1 MTTPTT
7 TLTSTAFESRITPAP
22 NCLYPYDLSI
32 NHSICGDAY
41 ANSWSGC
48 PAGYT
53 SACGRTIEGG
63 SQVYMTVMRSARV
76 PPNPITKVT
85 LMTNFHQMVC
95 CPDLM
100 PWVCASGEAAA
111 TSCAFVASANT
122 VFDMGTALESYSVV
136 SGQPLR
142 GYGVTAS
149 QAMITSRGA
158 WAEVLDSPSES
169 GVKSRTIVVLGT
181 TTVWCDLPSCSGLS
195 SIQFTGESKTTETIT
210 PASTPKNTPTVP
222 PGPFVLQPPQH
233 MGKLGSLGIFAVSGL
248 LGAIIFAA
256 ALLVPSAMEY
266 RKRKRQQVQ
275 GQ

>member
-7 TLTSTAFESRITPAP
+7 TLASTGPASRITPSP
-22 NCLYPYDLSI
+22 NCLYPYDSPVDY
-32 NHSICGDAY
+32 SVCGDAY
-41 ANSWSGC
+41 ADAWGGC

-53 SACGRTIEGG
+53 SACGRTIDGG
-63 SQVYMTVMRSARV
+63 SRVYITAMPNAGIGANPMTKA
-76 PPNPITKVT
+76 T

-100 PWVCASGEAAA
+100 PWVCAGGEATA

-122 VFDMGTALESYSVV
+122 VLDMGTALESYPVV
-136 SGQPLR
+136 SGQSLR

-158 WAEVLDSPSES
+158 WVEILSYRSEPEVI
-169 GVKSRTIVVLGT
+169 SRTVVALGT
-181 TTVWCDLPSCSGLS
+181 TTVWCDLPSCSGLP
-195 SIQFTGESKTTETIT
+195 SIQFTGVSTTFET
-210 PASTPKNTPTVP
+210 NTPTVP

-248 LGAIIFAA
+248 LGAIILAA
-256 ALLVPSAMEY
+256 ALLVPLAMEY